1 MVFFCSS
8 PRLRCKKVVPSGGND
23 ARCRFPVSKRQKNDN
38 TPKNVNHSRWTIES
52 PFYNSLHYQL
62 LFIPKWDYFDFCLQ
76 LSKVSLLSIEF
87 SLKCGTTKASGYRTT
102 VFILLWIVKLESYFP
117 PPPLTIEYR
126 TRICDKI
133 DTWKAGDFRY
143 IIPAALFLINSNK
156 KVAIVEIWWFE
167 NEASLIIKEK
177 ESLWKLKVPT

>member
-1 MVFFCSS
+1 MIIH
-8 PRLRCKKVVPSGGND
+8 
-23 ARCRFPVSKRQKNDN
+23 QKMLI
-38 TPKNVNHSRWTIES
+38 TV
-52 PFYNSLHYQL
+52 HYQL

-76 LSKVSLLSIEF
+76 LSKYLLSIEF

-117 PPPLTIEYR
+117 PPPLAIEYR

-133 DTWKAGDFRY
+133 DTWKAAAVGDFRY
-143 IIPAALFLINSNK
+143 IIPAALFLINRINSK
-156 KVAIVEIWWFE
+156 KSYDSRNLVVWKW
-167 NEASLIIKEK
+167 SLTHNQR